1 MYFMHRLSN
10 DKVLNLIHLYVTHR
24 LSYETLG
31 TNSTFSS
38 ACNVS
43 DLAILWRVAKHNFN
57 LLT

>member
-1 MYFMHRLSN
+1 MHRLSN

-24 LSYETLG
+24 LSYETLRA
-31 TNSTFSS
+31 NSTFSS